1 MATLPAFG
9 KFHLG
14 KFSFA
19 DGRAHASGTYL
30 PGPTLFGVDVTFFK
44 AKPLLI
50 PIVYYSDFL

>member
-9 KFHLG
+9 KVHLG

-50 PIVYYSDFL
+50 PIVYYSDF